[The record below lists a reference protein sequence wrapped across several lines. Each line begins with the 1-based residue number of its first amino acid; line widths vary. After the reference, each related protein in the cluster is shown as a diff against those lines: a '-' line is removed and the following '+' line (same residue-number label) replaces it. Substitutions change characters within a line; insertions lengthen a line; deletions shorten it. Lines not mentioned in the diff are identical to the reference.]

1 MYVNELPIN
10 IQKAETVF
18 GAGDANVLTEDTYL
32 NHKIRRVTTEFLIW
46 FDANGI
52 EIDTKK
58 VTAVSL
64 HTW

>member
-18 GAGDANVLTEDTYL
+18 GAGDANILTDDTYF
-32 NHKIRRVTTEFLIW
+32 NHKISRVTTEFLIW
-46 FDANGI
+46 CDANGI
-52 EIDTKK
+52 EIDTNKI
-58 VTAVSL
+58 TGVSL